1 MDAGN
6 EQPTQSE
13 PIQDGHDDADRGR
26 KLEGVIEQVRGD
38 ALLGNVDDVRRMVAE
53 RLEQAGL
60 PASEHDVDA
69 VITAVGD
76 APSGG

>member
-1 MDAGN
+1 MDAG
-6 EQPTQSE
+6 EETHAQPE
-13 PIQDGHDDADRGR
+13 PVEDGHDDADRGR

-38 ALLGNVDDVRRMVAE
+38 ALLGNVDDVRRMVTE
-53 RLEQAGL
+53 RLTQAGL

-69 VITAVGD
+69 VVTAVGD

>member
-1 MDAGN
+1 MDAGA
-6 EQPTQSE
+6 EHTRSE
-13 PIQDGHDDADRGR
+13 PVEDGHDEAERGR
-26 KLEGVIEQVRGD
+26 KLEGVIEQVRAD

-60 PASEHDVDA
+60 PAAEHDVDA
-69 VITAVGD
+69 VVTAVGD